1 MPVIF
6 VTGTE
11 SLALTVVKGPLEAIA
26 GVVYGILLGIVFWY
40 LPVTTGTVS
49 SYKPQFF
56 SSDLFSALISRLSHL
71 NL

>member
-1 MPVIF
+1 MKAIS

-40 LPVTTGTVS
+40 LPISTGTVS
-49 SYKPQFF
+49 SYKPPR
-56 SSDLFSALISRLSHL
+56 LIIIKF
-71 NL
+71 

>member
-1 MPVIF
+1 MKAIS

-26 GVVYGILLGIVFWY
+26 GVVYGILLGIIFWY

-49 SYKPQFF
+49 SYRSPCFF
-56 SSDLFSALISRLSHL
+56 SYHQI
-71 NL
+71 

>member
-1 MPVIF
+1 MKAIS

-26 GVVYGILLGIVFWY
+26 GVVYGILLGIIFWY

-49 SYKPQFF
+49 SYNPPCFLAINN
-56 SSDLFSALISRLSHL
+56 S
-71 NL
+71 